1 MSIETRRVTP
11 ILTRARLAEERG
23 GGVSDRLSV
32 LKVEKRSSQRLF
44 VTCESTCLPGTFAE
58 RPSIIMAYTLASETT
73 STVCI
78 RLIDLKLIRAH
89 AIGRPMLLLTP

>member
-44 VTCESTCLPGTFAE
+44 E
-58 RPSIIMAYTLASETT
+58 M
-73 STVCI
+73 
-78 RLIDLKLIRAH
+78 
-89 AIGRPMLLLTP
+89 

>member
-44 VTCESTCLPGTFAE
+44 VTYMYTFAE

>member
-44 VTCESTCLPGTFAE
+44 VTSKYMYTFAE